1 MITIIKRLLT
11 TLALALTIVVGSGI
25 PASATYSDTAPLHE
39 ITVGTRT
46 VLAPFNVTGKLT
58 CGPSTSTMNVTWGQ
72 STTPRISGYRV
83 TVHFSDGYEQSETI
97 AATATSWTKPI
108 TTYNV
113 TAFAVRYS
121 VTTLTDYGWF
131 TQSGLTGSFRC

>member
-1 MITIIKRLLT
+1 MTATIKRLLT
-11 TLALALTIVVGSGI
+11 TLGLALTIVVGSGI
-25 PASATYSDTAPLHE
+25 PASATYSDSAPLHE
-39 ITVGTRT
+39 ITMGTRT

-58 CGPSTSTMNVTWGQ
+58 CGPSTSTMNVTWGL
-72 STTPRISGYRV
+72 STTPRVSNYRV
-83 TVHFSDGYEQSETI
+83 TVHFSDGYTQTETI
-97 AATATSWTKPI
+97 PATATSWTKSI

-113 TAFAVRYS
+113 TAYAVRFS